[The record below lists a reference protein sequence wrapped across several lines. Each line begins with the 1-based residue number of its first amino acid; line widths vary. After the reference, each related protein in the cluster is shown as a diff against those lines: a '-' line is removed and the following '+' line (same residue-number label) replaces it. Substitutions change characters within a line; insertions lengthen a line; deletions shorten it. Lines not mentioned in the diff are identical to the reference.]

1 MGMAAS
7 QARYLS
13 LSARKTNVEY
23 EGQQIN
29 QQRLV
34 LSNQSADLFNQMLT
48 MSVPMPPSSS
58 DFTKLQYSWTD
69 GNTASVI
76 DNYYQIGTIDDE
88 FNYVVSS
95 YHYENV
101 YTGQRK
107 FLNDP
112 QVQAV
117 KTNNFDPPKTK
128 IYTVQDISY
137 NIDKD
142 TYTFR
147 MTNDFDQQVTA
158 VYRKSDENEK
168 VDTVEEL
175 DALYNT
181 DRIFRI
187 DREAPSETDYA
198 YDEESGTVTYKGVT
212 YTKVD
217 KEDKDQLT
225 ALMKTYGAKYD
236 PSKEYFYNTD
246 SDNTTY
252 ICRDEIENLKLTNT
266 GEVVIRKQD
275 LRDYYTDGTRYALA
289 EDIRNINTQ
298 DPTNNKLSVSFTKN
312 NPTFSDY
319 SAIGNSKLTLLSEED
334 YKDDVTIDIAIQQIM
349 KDMKSDDGTMTAYQ
363 HIKERFDENGTYIGG
378 LYQFKIADKTYYTTA
393 KDMDDSLLS
402 AYDEQSVAENS
413 IDSQQKRL
421 SYYNAV
427 YINTKISE
435 VKKALMETDGQ
446 GRFSTVKFEDDSVVY
461 TLNVETI
468 KDEDAYNDAMN
479 KYYYKKEQYD
489 KQVADINTKTEI
501 IQAQDRQ
508 LQLKLEQLNT
518 EQSALQTEMEA
529 CQKIV
534 SKSIEN
540 SFKTFSG

>member
-7 QARYLS
+7 QARYLA

-48 MSVPMPPSSS
+48 MSVPMPPSSA
-58 DFTKLQYSWTD
+58 DFTKLQYSWND

-107 FLNDP
+107 FLSDP
-112 QVQAV
+112 QVQAT
-117 KTNNFDPPKTK
+117 KTNHFEDPKTK
-128 IYTVQDISY
+128 NYTVQEISY
-137 NIDKD
+137 NLEKD
-142 TYTFR
+142 TYTFK
-147 MTNDFDQQVTA
+147 MTNNFDQQIIA
-158 VYRKSDENEK
+158 EYKRSNESEK
-168 VDTVEEL
+168 VDIVEEL
-175 DALYNT
+175 DALYAS
-181 DRIFRI
+181 DRIARV
-187 DREAPSETDYA
+187 DKTAPTDAEYIIS
-198 YDEESGTVTYKGVT
+198 DDGNTITYKSVQ

-217 KEDKDQLT
+217 KDNKDQLT
-225 ALMKTYGAKYD
+225 NLMKSYGAKYD
-236 PSKEYFYNTD
+236 SSKEYFYNATD
-246 SDNTTY
+246 KTY
-252 ICRDEIENLKLTNT
+252 ICKDEIDNLKLTNT
-266 GEVVIRKQD
+266 GEVVVRKQD
-275 LRDYYTDGTRYALA
+275 LRDYYTDGTRFAKA
-289 EDIRNINTQ
+289 EDIKNIDTQ
-298 DPTNNKLSVSFTKN
+298 SPTQNILSTVYTIN

-319 SAIGNSKLTLLSEED
+319 TAVGNSKLKLLSEED
-334 YKDDVTIDIAIQQIM
+334 YKNDPTIDIAIQQIM
-349 KDMKSDDGTMTAYQ
+349 KDMKSDDGTMIAYE
-363 HIKERFDENGTYIGG
+363 HLKKCFDENGLYQGG
-378 LYQFKIADKTYYTTA
+378 LYQFKVADKTYYTTA
-393 KDMDDSLLS
+393 DDLDDSLRS
-402 AYDEQSVAENS
+402 AYDKQSVAENS
-413 IDSQQKRL
+413 IDSQQAKL

-435 VKKALMETDGQ
+435 IKKALMETDGQ
-446 GRFSTVKFEDDSVVY
+446 GRFSTVKFEDDSTVY

-479 KYYYKKEQYD
+479 KYFYDKEQYD
-489 KQVADINTKTEI
+489 KQVADINSKTEI

-529 CQKIV
+529 CQKVV
-534 SKSIEN
+534 SKNIEN